1 MGEASRQFP
10 LNCFAVALRDG
21 GPLAE
26 AAFDESFQ
34 NHPLADIHTFAG
46 FDQIRAWEEAY
57 LPPEER
63 AKYEDSVG
71 HQPART

>member
-1 MGEASRQFP
+1 MTTRGPAP
-10 LNCFAVALRDG
+10 YG
-21 GPLAE
+21 GVPM
-26 AAFDESFQ
+26 D
-34 NHPLADIHTFAG
+34 HPRADIHTFAG

-63 AKYEDSVG
+63 ATSEDSGG